1 MNIKDRIAE
10 HRENLEKIGFVLV
23 FLFALLLIF
32 SSGGVLLF
40 ASLNIAGL
48 LMLLFVYMLSGKNNL
63 IKAILLLMLS
73 YPVARFGALTSL
85 YATLYIEYILYG
97 TLIIY
102 GLYILTDSIRRSFA
116 NSNFELLAFLMGIF
130 ILIAPLAILFGNK
143 VMENAGQY
151 YFYAL
156 AFILATIMY
165 NDNLWLRYE
174 VNNRSMIKYLF
185 VIALLAIMDSS
196 LTSIM

>member
-1 MNIKDRIAE
+1 MTIKDRIAE
-10 HRENLEKIGFVLV
+10 HRENLEKTGFVLV

-48 LMLLFVYMLSGKNNL
+48 VMLLLVYILSGKNNL
-63 IKAILLLMLS
+63 IKAILFLMLS
-73 YPVARFGALTSL
+73 YPVARFGALTNLYPVL
-85 YATLYIEYILYG
+85 YAEYVLFG
-97 TLIIY
+97 TMIIY
-102 GLYILTDSIRRSFA
+102 GLYTLTDSVRRSVA

-143 VMENAGQY
+143 IMENGGQY

-156 AFILATIMY
+156 AFVLATIMY
-165 NDNLWLRYE
+165 NDNLWLRYD

-185 VIALLAIMDSS
+185 VIALIAIMDSS
-196 LTSIM
+196 LSNII

>member
-10 HRENLEKIGFVLV
+10 HRENLEKIGFVLI

-32 SSGGVLLF
+32 SPGGVLLF
-40 ASLNIAGL
+40 VSLNTAGL
-48 LMLLFVYMLSGKNNL
+48 IMLLLVYMLSGRSNL
-63 IKAILLLMLS
+63 ITALLFLMLS
-73 YPVARFGALTSL
+73 YPVARFGALTDLYTTL
-85 YATLYIEYILYG
+85 YAEYVLYG
-97 TLIIY
+97 TLILY
-102 GLYILTDSIRRSFA
+102 GLYILGDSIRRSVA
-116 NSNFELLAFLMGIF
+116 NGNFELLAFLMGIF

-143 VMENAGQY
+143 IMENAGQY

-156 AFILATIMY
+156 AFVLATIMY

-196 LTSIM
+196 LSSIM

>member
-1 MNIKDRIAE
+1 MNIKDRFAE
-10 HRENLEKIGFVLV
+10 YRENLEKIGFVLI
-23 FLFALLLIF
+23 FLFALLLII
-32 SSGGVLLF
+32 SQGGVWLF
-40 ASLNIAGL
+40 ASLNTAGL
-48 LMLLFVYMLSGKNNL
+48 ILLWLVYMLSGSNNL
-63 IKAILLLMLS
+63 TKAPLLLMLS
-73 YPVARFGALTSL
+73 YPLARFGVLTDL
-85 YATLYIEYILYG
+85 YPTIYSEYVLYG
-97 TLIIY
+97 ALIVY
-102 GLYILTDSIRRSFA
+102 GLYILIDSIRRSVA
-116 NSNFELLAFLMGIF
+116 NGNFELLAFLMGVF

-143 VMENAGQY
+143 IMENAGQY

-196 LTSIM
+196 LSSII